1 MAMTRAQMN
10 KKIRQEA
17 LREQLSS
24 QGHVQH
30 VVDSIDKLEQLDEE
44 LDSTQV
50 QRIRAAIDSRLKLVD
65 KYLPSLKSVELT
77 GDEDNP
83 VAISAYEI
91 RFSDEPDD

>member
-1 MAMTRAQMN
+1 MTRAQQN
-10 KKIRQEA
+10 KKIRQDS
-17 LREQLSS
+17 LREQLSG

-30 VVDSIDKLEQLDEE
+30 VVDSIQKLEQLDEE

-65 KYLPSLKSVELT
+65 KYLPSLKSVEHT
-77 GDEDNP
+77 CDEDNP
-83 VAISAYEI
+83 IAIAAYEI

>member
-30 VVDSIDKLEQLDEE
+30 VVDSINKLEQLDDE
-44 LDSTQV
+44 LDSTEV

-65 KYLPSLKSVELT
+65 KYLPSLKSIELT
-77 GDEDNP
+77 GDEDSP

-91 RFSDEPDD
+91 TFSDQPDD

>member
-1 MAMTRAQMN
+1 MTRAQMN

>member
-10 KKIRQEA
+10 KKVRQDS
-17 LREQLSS
+17 LRDQLSA

-65 KYLPSLKSVELT
+65 KYLPSLKSIELT
-77 GDEDNP
+77 GDEDSP
-83 VAISAYEI
+83 VAITAYEI

>member
-1 MAMTRAQMN
+1 MN

>member
-10 KKIRQEA
+10 KKVRQEA
-17 LREQLSS
+17 LRDQLSA

>member
-1 MAMTRAQMN
+1 MAMTRAQQN
-10 KKIRQEA
+10 KKIRQDS
-17 LREQLSS
+17 LREQLSG

-30 VVDSIDKLEQLDEE
+30 VVDSIQKLEQLDEE

-65 KYLPSLKSVELT
+65 KYLPSLKSVEHT

-83 VAISAYEI
+83 IAIAAYEI